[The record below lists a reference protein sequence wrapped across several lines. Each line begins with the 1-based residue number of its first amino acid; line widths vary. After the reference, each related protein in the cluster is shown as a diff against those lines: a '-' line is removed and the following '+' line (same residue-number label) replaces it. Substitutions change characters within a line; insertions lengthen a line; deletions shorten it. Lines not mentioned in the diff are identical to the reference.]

1 MSIIKPFAWTKK
13 EDIENKANE
22 VLLEIQSRSKRS
34 WNGRIDPSRIADFFD
49 LGIVWEKIPADGE
62 GTIAARIFPA
72 QKLIEINEDFPRI
85 KKSRGF
91 EAFTIAHE
99 IGHWVLHINQDE
111 ANGLTQQQELNLDP
125 SVNISQNISQAN
137 YPFLCRSLNGVTSN
151 NIEWQA
157 DYFAGSL
164 LMPRHLLEETRKGRN
179 LQNWSHLQAMTDELG
194 VSLTALKV
202 RLQQI
207 GWIYIPKNSRQIY
220 LGKAPSNA
228 QGNLF

>member
-22 VLLEIQSRSKRS
+22 VLLEVQSHSKRS
-34 WNGRIDPSRIADFFD
+34 LNGRVDPSRIADFFD
-49 LGIVWEKIPADGE
+49 LGIVWEKIPSDGG

-72 QKLIEINEDFPRI
+72 QKLIEINEDLPRL
-85 KKSRGF
+85 KEFRGF

-111 ANGLTQQQELNLDP
+111 ADGLTQQQELSLDP
-125 SVNISQNISQAN
+125 VDTSLYISQENH
-137 YPFLCRSLNGVTSN
+137 PFLCRSLNGVTSN

-164 LMPRHLLEETRKGRN
+164 LMPRYLLDETRKGRN
-179 LQNWSHLQAMTDELG
+179 LQNWSHLRAMADELG
-194 VSLTALKV
+194 VSLSALKV

-207 GWIYIPKNSRQIY
+207 AWIYIPKNSQQIY
-220 LGKAPSNA
+220 LGKAPSNT
-228 QGNLF
+228 QTKLF

>member
-1 MSIIKPFAWTKK
+1 LSIIKPFTWTKK

-49 LGIVWEKIPADGE
+49 LGIVWEKIPADSA

-72 QKLIEINEDFPRI
+72 QKLIEINEDLPRL
-85 KKSRGF
+85 KESRGF

-111 ANGLTQQQELNLDP
+111 ADGLTQQQELNLD
-125 SVNISQNISQAN
+125 SSLNISQENH
-137 YPFLCRSLNGVTSN
+137 PFLCRSLNGVTSN

-157 DYFAGSL
+157 DYFASSL
-164 LMPRHLLEETRKGRN
+164 LMPQYLLDETRKGRN
-179 LQNWSHLQAMTDELG
+179 LQNWSHLRAMADELG
-194 VSLTALKV
+194 VSLSALKV

-207 GWIYIPKNSRQIY
+207 GWIYIPKNSQQIY
-220 LGKAPSNA
+220 LGKAPSNT
-228 QGNLF
+228 QTKLF

>member
-1 MSIIKPFAWTKK
+1 LNIIKPFAWTKK

-22 VLLEIQSRSKRS
+22 VLLEVQSHSKRS
-34 WNGRIDPSRIADFFD
+34 LSGRIDPSRIADFFD
-49 LGIVWEKIPADGE
+49 LGIVWEKIPSDGG

-72 QKLIEINEDFPRI
+72 QKLIEINEDLPRL
-85 KKSRGF
+85 KESRGF
-91 EAFTIAHE
+91 ESFTIAHE

-111 ANGLTQQQELNLDP
+111 ADGITQQQELNLEF
-125 SVNISQNISQAN
+125 SKENH
-137 YPFLCRSLNGVTSN
+137 PFLCRSLNGVTSS

-179 LQNWSHLQAMTDELG
+179 LQNLSHLQAMTDELG

-220 LGKAPSNA
+220 LGKAPLNN

>member
-1 MSIIKPFAWTKK
+1 M
-13 EDIENKANE
+13 
-22 VLLEIQSRSKRS
+22 
-34 WNGRIDPSRIADFFD
+34 
-49 LGIVWEKIPADGE
+49 
-62 GTIAARIFPA
+62 
-72 QKLIEINEDFPRI
+72 
-85 KKSRGF
+85 
-91 EAFTIAHE
+91 
-99 IGHWVLHINQDE
+99 LHINQDE
-111 ANGLTQQQELNLDP
+111 ADGITQQQELNLEF
-125 SVNISQNISQAN
+125 SKENH
-137 YPFLCRSLNGVTSN
+137 PFLCRSLNGVTSS

-179 LQNWSHLQAMTDELG
+179 LQNLSHLQAMTDELG

-220 LGKAPSNA
+220 LGKAPLNN